1 MSQQRS
7 YVTAHVLDAST
18 GTPARGVSVTLSSAD
33 SAKGPGDQPAATDV
47 IAEAVTDDDG
57 RVSSLGPEQL
67 ASGVYR
73 ITFGTGDYFAARG
86 QETFYPQ
93 VQVEVRID
101 EAQAHYHVPLLL
113 SPFAYSTYR
122 GS

>member
-1 MSQQRS
+1 MTSHRS
-7 YVTAHVLDAST
+7 FVTAHVLDAT
-18 GTPARGVSVTLSSAD
+18 AGTPAAGVPVALAD
-33 SAKGPGDQPAATDV
+33 GGGEVLAR
-47 IAEAVTDDDG
+47 AVTDADG
-57 RVSSLGPEQL
+57 RVGELGPERL
-67 ASGVYR
+67 PSGTYR
-73 ITFGTGDYFAARG
+73 ITFGTGEWFAARG

>member
-1 MSQQRS
+1 MSQHRS
-7 YVTAHVLDAST
+7 FVTAHVLDAST
-18 GTPARGVSVTLSSAD
+18 GTPARGVAVTLSAAD
-33 SAKGPGDQPAATDV
+33 DAV

-57 RVSSLGPEQL
+57 RVSELGPPRL
-67 ASGVYR
+67 SSGVYQ
-73 ITFGTGDYFAARG
+73 IVFGTGDYFAGRG

-93 VQVEVRID
+93 VQVRFQVD
-101 EAQAHYHVPLLL
+101 ETQAHYHVPLLL

>member
-1 MSQQRS
+1 MSRS

-18 GTPARGVSVTLSSAD
+18 GTPARGVAVALTDEAGTTL
-33 SAKGPGDQPAATDV
+33 
-47 IAEAVTDDDG
+47 AEAVTDDDG
-57 RVSSLGPEQL
+57 RVSRLGPEQL
-67 ASGVYR
+67 SSGVYR
-73 ITFGTGDYFAARG
+73 ITFGTGAYFAARD

-93 VQVEVRID
+93 VRVDFRVD
-101 EAQAHYHVPLLL
+101 ETQAHYHVPLLL

>member
-93 VQVEVRID
+93 VQVDFRVD